1 MPSSLSQTTTIQ
13 TSAETIATSK
23 TTSESASSAPES
35 LLTAPA
41 QVTPEPTA
49 LAQKT
54 MELPRDHTTIKP
66 ATSQLSISEAIQPSR
81 RDLHIAQ
88 SGIKNLHF
96 RLIIRIKGFSQDNFN
111 CEDPDLQNQSSATY
125 RFFSVSCS
133 LITPQLCCCH
143 IRYRFHICTLYQ
155 K

>member
-1 MPSSLSQTTTIQ
+1 MPSSLSQTATIQ

-41 QVTPEPTA
+41 Q
-49 LAQKT
+49 KT
-54 MELPRDHTTIKP
+54 TELPRDHTTIKP
-66 ATSQLSISEAIQPSR
+66 ATSQRSIAEAIQPSR

-143 IRYRFHICTLYQ
+143 TRYRFYICTLYQ